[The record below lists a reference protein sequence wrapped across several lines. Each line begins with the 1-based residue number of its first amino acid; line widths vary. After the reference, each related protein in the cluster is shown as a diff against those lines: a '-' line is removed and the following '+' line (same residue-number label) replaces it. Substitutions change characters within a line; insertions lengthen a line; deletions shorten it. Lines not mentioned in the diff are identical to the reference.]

1 MRYLLVTYVR
11 KGNGQ
16 IDEQVGVSKKV
27 KPSDIQ
33 TCNIILDFKEK
44 KVIKAVIE
52 SNNIDKDWDKLSTY
66 YRQVYPSII
75 ERLEAEAAQ
84 E

>member
-16 IDEQVGVSKKV
+16 IDEQVGVSTKV

-33 TCNIILDFKEK
+33 TCNIIMDFKEK
-44 KVIKAVIE
+44 KVEKAIIE
-52 SNNIDKDWDKLSTY
+52 SKSVERDWDKMYSY
-66 YRQVYPSII
+66 YKQIYPSVI